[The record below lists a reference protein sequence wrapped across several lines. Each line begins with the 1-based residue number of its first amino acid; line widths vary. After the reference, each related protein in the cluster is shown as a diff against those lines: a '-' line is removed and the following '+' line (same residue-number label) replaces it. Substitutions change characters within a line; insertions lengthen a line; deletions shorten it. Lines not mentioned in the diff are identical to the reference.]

1 MMLSEEMKV
10 RLLGTARQKA
20 LETLAVVGLIAA
32 IVIPLAYWSR
42 LPEEIPIHFNLAG
55 EPDKWGGRGAVITPA
70 ALVVF
75 LYIVLTGVC
84 FLPERFI
91 NVPRRVPPRIG
102 FELTQC
108 MKMEMTW
115 LFAALEW
122 ASIQVALG
130 AQENLGMTVLVG
142 LVIIFGTM
150 AIYLVHMFRA
160 RRVEPQDKS

>member
-10 RLLGTARQKA
+10 RLAGTARQKA
-20 LETLAVVGLIAA
+20 FEAFALVGLLAA
-32 IVIPLAYWSR
+32 ILLPLAYWSR

-91 NVPRRVPPRIG
+91 NVPRGVPTRIG

-115 LFAALEW
+115 LIAALEW

-130 AQENLGMTVLVG
+130 AQENLGTTVLVG

-150 AIYLVHMFRA
+150 AIYLVYMFRA
-160 RRVEPQDKS
+160 RRVEPRDVG